1 MVIKIFNTL
10 GRTLE
15 EFKPVERNVV
25 KMYVCGPTVYDFIH
39 IGHGRTFVV
48 YDAISRYLRLRGY
61 TVIRVQNITD
71 IDDKI
76 IKKSQETGKD
86 WREIVDYYSKDYID
100 ALGQLKIK
108 IDIHPRVTQHIKE
121 IIDFVQRLI
130 DKGHAYVSNSGSV
143 YFDVNSYPHYG
154 ELSGAK
160 REEWNQ
166 EEEFIKEKKN
176 PYDFAL
182 WKAWKPGE
190 PYWDSPWGKGRPGWH
205 IECSTMSTRYL
216 GEKFDIHGGGSDL
229 IFPHHENERAQT
241 ESLTGE
247 RWVSYWVHVA
257 FLTIKKEKM
266 SKSLGNIIPLNEA
279 LKKWGPSVLRYW
291 YLSSHYRSPIDFSE
305 EALNQASN
313 SLQRIKDSI
322 AVLRSIISEGPK
334 FYAKDEDIKV
344 QQDILKYLDMFHQS
358 MSNDFDTATALSHIH
373 EIVSLIFS
381 KLQYSRDFLGAMLA
395 FEALKQFN
403 DVFGVMDEEFYP
415 SYEKISKII
424 DSVIEIRNELRKMR
438 MYEISDKIR
447 EELLKSG
454 IRILDSKDKSTWR
467 FE

>member
-1 MVIKIFNTL
+1 
-10 GRTLE
+10 
-15 EFKPVERNVV
+15 
-25 KMYVCGPTVYDFIH
+25 
-39 IGHGRTFVV
+39 
-48 YDAISRYLRLRGY
+48 
-61 TVIRVQNITD
+61 
-71 IDDKI
+71 
-76 IKKSQETGKD
+76 
-86 WREIVDYYSKDYID
+86 
-100 ALGQLKIK
+100 
-108 IDIHPRVTQHIKE
+108 
-121 IIDFVQRLI
+121 
-130 DKGHAYVSNSGSV
+130 
-143 YFDVNSYPHYG
+143 
-154 ELSGAK
+154 
-160 REEWNQ
+160 
-166 EEEFIKEKKN
+166 IKEKKN

>member
-1 MVIKIFNTL
+1 
-10 GRTLE
+10 
-15 EFKPVERNVV
+15 
-25 KMYVCGPTVYDFIH
+25 
-39 IGHGRTFVV
+39 
-48 YDAISRYLRLRGY
+48 
-61 TVIRVQNITD
+61 
-71 IDDKI
+71 
-76 IKKSQETGKD
+76 
-86 WREIVDYYSKDYID
+86 
-100 ALGQLKIK
+100 
-108 IDIHPRVTQHIKE
+108 
-121 IIDFVQRLI
+121 
-130 DKGHAYVSNSGSV
+130 
-143 YFDVNSYPHYG
+143 
-154 ELSGAK
+154 
-160 REEWNQ
+160 
-166 EEEFIKEKKN
+166 
-176 PYDFAL
+176 
-182 WKAWKPGE
+182 
-190 PYWDSPWGKGRPGWH
+190 
-205 IECSTMSTRYL
+205 
-216 GEKFDIHGGGSDL
+216 
-229 IFPHHENERAQT
+229 
-241 ESLTGE
+241 
-247 RWVSYWVHVA
+247 VSYWVHVA